1 MDWKIFTIKYFWRK
15 QWNIYFNEYKHWRR
29 NNRYIW
35 NCKKLNA
42 EEALDRLNNIKISE
56 LNENLNDNNIETYE
70 AGYVENHFEITSGP
84 NKVTGNAQKIS
95 YDVKGP

>member
-1 MDWKIFTIKYFWRK
+1 MNTSTGEEITD
-15 QWNIYFNEYKHWRR
+15 IYETVNG
-29 NNRYIW
+29 IT
-35 NCKKLNA
+35 KKLNA